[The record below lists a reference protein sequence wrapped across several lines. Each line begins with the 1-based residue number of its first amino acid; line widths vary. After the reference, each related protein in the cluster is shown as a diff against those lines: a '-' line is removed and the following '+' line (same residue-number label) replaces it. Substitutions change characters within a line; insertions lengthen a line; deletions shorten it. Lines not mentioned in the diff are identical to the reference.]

1 MGGKVGE
8 TMYPDDYKRDFKTI
22 SEERIGD
29 CIYAHLQ
36 GKKYVLE
43 CEYCGSDK
51 INAKGVRTKKDFRDI
66 TAGNEPVYLTIDI
79 PRYFCKN
86 CAAKLKAAGVKSGEL
101 EENGKIVQSTYSVDC
116 LPDCVPDDGK
126 ISATIVDEIISL
138 IASEKITVNDAA
150 ERMQVAPSSVS
161 AALKKRREKAEAALA
176 FQMPDCFVVYPF
188 NYVKPERCALIGIQ
202 GDRPMLYALLE
213 DCTEKTI
220 REYLDGK
227 DQQDGEIWNLY
238 TVLTDFPR
246 PNEHQ
251 MLDERYEQA
260 QLGILRECV
269 LDEIAKW
276 RKKSYGRNVL
286 AVIDDAFESLAAI
299 LETHI
304 YDPVEDEYMPFG
316 KGKKHPVN
324 KWNNEEDEDNADP
337 NGPQV
342 CFEAMFDSWW
352 NNLPEAAQKRLKDFR
367 LKVTE
372 NQEKVVIGFTHLEL
386 ERNPSQLLR
395 FIDIC
400 KIRHIAFKDL
410 TGWLALVAGVHNREN
425 ISAVQM
431 LSSSFVPQPIN
442 DFYID
447 LDELN
452 DLFDKEFRS

>member
-1 MGGKVGE
+1 
-8 TMYPDDYKRDFKTI
+8 MYPDDYKRDFKTI

-43 CEYCGSDK
+43 CECCGSDK
-51 INAKGVRTKKDFRDI
+51 IKAKGVRTKKDFRDI
-66 TAGNEPVYLTIDI
+66 TASNETVYLTIEI
-79 PRYFCKN
+79 PRYFCKA
-86 CAAKLKAAGVKSGEL
+86 CDAKLKAAGVESGEL
-101 EENGKIVQSTYSVDC
+101 EENGKTVQSTYTVDC
-116 LPDCVPDDGK
+116 LPDCVPDNGQ

-138 IASEKITVNDAA
+138 IATEKLTVNDAA

-161 AALKKRREKAEAALA
+161 AALKKRREKAEAAMS
-176 FQMPDCFVVYPF
+176 FQMPDCFLVYPF
-188 NYVKPERCALIGIQ
+188 NYIKPERCALIGMQ
-202 GDRPMLYALLE
+202 GNRPMLYALLD

-220 REYLDGK
+220 REYLEGK
-227 DQQDGEIWNLY
+227 DQQDGKIWDLY
-238 TVLTDFPR
+238 AVLTDFPR

-251 MLDERYEQA
+251 MLDKRYERA

-304 YDPVEDEYMPFG
+304 YDPYQDKYVPTAQLKNGF
-316 KGKKHPVN
+316 
-324 KWNNEEDEDNADP
+324 EEDLPDNFDLETSAKE
-337 NGPQV
+337 
-342 CFEAMFDSWW
+342 CFEMMFKKWYDA
-352 NNLPEAAQKRLKDFR
+352 LPKSAQTRLSDFYT
-367 LKVTE
+367 KVTD
-372 NQEKVVIGFTHLEL
+372 NYEKVTTGFTHLEL

-395 FIDIC
+395 FIGVC
-400 KIRHIAFKDL
+400 KTRHIAFQDL
-410 TGWLALVAGVHNREN
+410 TSWLALVAGVHNREN

-442 DFYID
+442 NFYID

-452 DLFDKEFRS
+452 DLFDKEFNS

>member
-1 MGGKVGE
+1 
-8 TMYPDDYKRDFKTI
+8 MYPDDYKRDFKTI

-36 GKKYVLE
+36 GKKYAYE
-43 CEYCGSDK
+43 CERCGSSNIK
-51 INAKGVRTKKDFRDI
+51 AKGFRTKKDFRDI
-66 TAGNEPVYLTIDI
+66 TVGNKTVYLTIEI
-79 PRYFCKN
+79 PRYFCKS
-86 CAAKLKAAGVKSGEL
+86 CDAKLKAAGKKSGEL
-101 EENGKIVQSTYSVDC
+101 EENGKNVQSTYSVDC

-161 AALKKRREKAEAALA
+161 AALKKRREKAEAAMA

-213 DCTEKTI
+213 DCTETTI
-220 REYLDGK
+220 REYLDGDKQRK
-227 DQQDGEIWNLY
+227 DQQNGKLWELY
-238 TVLTDFPR
+238 AVLTDFPR

-251 MLDERYEQA
+251 MLDERYERA

-269 LDEIAKW
+269 LDEVAKW

-304 YDPVEDEYMPFG
+304 YDPIADEYVPLG
-316 KGKKHPVN
+316 KEKRQPVN
-324 KWNNEEDEDNADP
+324 KPNNEGGEDSDAP
-337 NGPQV
+337 KGPQA
-342 CFEAMFDSWW
+342 CFEVMFDSWW
-352 NNLPEAAQKRLKDFR
+352 NNLPEAAKKRLKDFYD
-367 LKVTE
+367 KVTDDT
-372 NQEKVVIGFTHLEL
+372 EKVVVGFTRLALEH
-386 ERNPSQLLR
+386 NPSQLLR

-400 KIRHIAFKDL
+400 KARHIAFEDL
-410 TGWLALVAGVHNREN
+410 TGWLALIAGVHNRED
-425 ISAVQM
+425 ISAVKM